1 MDSLAL
7 LKAGFQSI
15 QWTVAHKWKAT
26 TALTVAV
33 ALLALA
39 ALTVLPQ
46 PERNP
51 YGMHEVVAVEEDAKD
66 EREAEGQVDRLRR
79 RSGAQHLPRGKIA
92 PVRGRLERADGRRA
106 GLSLRDLQL
115 PDEQFP
121 HRGLCEGDKGMGF
134 APFGIGLRMEL
145 LTLTAYA
152 CYAAGD
158 DRD

>member
-1 MDSLAL
+1 MN
-7 LKAGFQSI
+7 KR
-15 QWTVAHKWKAT
+15 KAT

-51 YGMHEVVAVEEDAKD
+51 YGMHEVVAVEEEDAKD
-66 EREAEGQVDRLRR
+66 EREAEGQAVRLRQ
-79 RSGAQHLPRGKIA
+79 RSGAQRLPRGKLSR
-92 PVRGRLERADGRRA
+92 RGRPDRADGRRA

>member
-15 QWTVAHKWKAT
+15 QWTAAHKWKAT

-51 YGMHEVVAVEEDAKD
+51 YGMHEVVAVEEEDAED
-66 EREAEGQVDRLRR
+66 ERETEGASGPTSPTQ
-79 RSGAQHLPRGKIA
+79 RSSAPTSGKNCPSEVVLIE
-92 PVRGRLERADGRRA
+92 PTDV
-106 GLSLRDLQL
+106 
-115 PDEQFP
+115 EQ
-121 HRGLCEGDKGMGF
+121 D
-134 APFGIGLRMEL
+134 
-145 LTLTAYA
+145 
-152 CYAAGD
+152 
-158 DRD
+158 

>member
-15 QWTVAHKWKAT
+15 QWTAAHKWKAT

-51 YGMHEVVAVEEDAKD
+51 YGMHEVVAVEEDVKD
-66 EREAEGQVDRLRR
+66 EREAEGQAVRLRQ
-79 RSGAQHLPRGKIA
+79 RSGAQRLPRGKIVPA
-92 PVRGRLERADGRRA
+92 R
-106 GLSLRDLQL
+106 SS
-115 PDEQFP
+115 
-121 HRGLCEGDKGMGF
+121 
-134 APFGIGLRMEL
+134 
-145 LTLTAYA
+145 
-152 CYAAGD
+152 
-158 DRD
+158 

>member
-15 QWTVAHKWKAT
+15 QWTVAHKRKAA

-39 ALTVLPQ
+39 ALTVLSQ

-51 YGMHEVVAVEEDAKD
+51 YGMHEVIAVEEDAKD
-66 EREAEGQVDRLRR
+66 EREAEGQADRLRR
-79 RSGAQHLPRGKIA
+79 HSGAQRLPRGKIV
-92 PVRGRLERADGRRA
+92 PVRGHPERADGRRA

-121 HRGLCEGDKGMGF
+121 HRGLCEGGEGMGF
-134 APFGIGLRMEL
+134 APFGIGLLMEL

>member
-15 QWTVAHKWKAT
+15 QWTAAHKWKAT

-51 YGMHEVVAVEEDAKD
+51 YGMHEVVAVEEEDAKD
-66 EREAEGQVDRLRR
+66 EREAEGQAVRLRQ
-79 RSGAQHLPRGKIA
+79 RSGAQRLPRGKLSR
-92 PVRGRLERADGRRA
+92 RGRPDRADGRRA

>member
-15 QWTVAHKWKAT
+15 QWTAAHKWKAT

-66 EREAEGQVDRLRR
+66 EREAEGQAVRLRQ
-79 RSGAQHLPRGKIA
+79 RSGAQRLPRGKLSR
-92 PVRGRLERADGRRA
+92 RGRPDRADGRRA

>member
-1 MDSLAL
+1 M
-7 LKAGFQSI
+7 
-15 QWTVAHKWKAT
+15 
-26 TALTVAV
+26 

-51 YGMHEVVAVEEDAKD
+51 YGMHEVVAVEEDAED

-79 RSGAQHLPRGKIA
+79 RSGAQRLPRGKIV
-92 PVRGRLERADGRRA
+92 PVRGRPERADGRRA

-121 HRGLCEGDKGMGF
+121 HRGLCEGGEGWDSR
-134 APFGIGLRMEL
+134 PSE
-145 LTLTAYA
+145 
-152 CYAAGD
+152 
-158 DRD
+158 